1 MNNTI
6 IFDGEIINF
15 IWNTIQQEQ
24 IIFHPNIAPNGK
36 IDYKVFA
43 EISGFQAYSCGFNYC
58 E

>member
-43 EISGFQAYSCGFNYC
+43 ETKREVELA
-58 E
+58 